1 MVLLIIGE
9 IDMKDYFKDKVILV
23 TGASTGVG
31 EGIAQLLFRRGAT
44 VFITGRHLDQ
54 VIKAAYSIDTTGKK
68 VIALQADMTSPSQV
82 EKMIEAV
89 ISQAGALHGLVNNA
103 GLTGPHNIS
112 IVDYEIEDWKAVI
125 DTDINGVFYGL
136 KYGIPA
142 ILKSGGGSIVNLSSS
157 NGIVG
162 IAGIS
167 AYTAAKHAVLGITR
181 SAALEF
187 ADKGIR
193 INAIGPGYVDTPR
206 IQMLSNEVREWMAD
220 THPMKRMATREEV
233 AKTVAFLLSDES
245 SFTTGAFYA
254 VDGGYT
260 AQ

>member
-1 MVLLIIGE
+1 M
-9 IDMKDYFKDKVILV
+9 MDYFKNKVILV

-31 EGIAQLLFRRGAT
+31 EGIAQLLFQRGAT
-44 VFITGRHLDQ
+44 VFITGRHLEEITKTAQ
-54 VIKAAYSIDTTGKK
+54 SIDITGKK
-68 VIALQADMTSPSQV
+68 VIALQADMTSFSQV
-82 EKMIEAV
+82 KEMIETIIA
-89 ISQAGALHGLVNNA
+89 QAGALHGLVNNA
-103 GLTGPHNIS
+103 GITGPHNTS

-206 IQMLSNEVREWMAD
+206 MQLLPDEVREWMAN

-245 SFTTGAFYA
+245 SFSTGAFYA
-254 VDGGYT
+254 IDGGYT

>member
-1 MVLLIIGE
+1 M
-9 IDMKDYFKDKVILV
+9 DYFKNKVILV

-31 EGIAQLLFRRGAT
+31 EGIAQLLFQRGAT
-44 VFITGRHLDQ
+44 VFITGRHLEEITKTAQ
-54 VIKAAYSIDTTGKK
+54 SIDITGKK
-68 VIALQADMTSPSQV
+68 VIALQADMTSFSQV
-82 EKMIEAV
+82 EEMIETIIAQV
-89 ISQAGALHGLVNNA
+89 GALHGLVNNA
-103 GLTGPHNIS
+103 GITGPHNTS
-112 IVDYEIEDWKAVI
+112 IVDYEIEDWKSVI

-206 IQMLSNEVREWMAD
+206 MQLLPDEVREWMAN

-245 SFTTGAFYA
+245 SFSTGAFYA
-254 VDGGYT
+254 IDGGYT

>member
-1 MVLLIIGE
+1 
-9 IDMKDYFKDKVILV
+9 MKDYFKDKVILV

-245 SFTTGAFYA
+245 SFTTGTFYA

>member
-1 MVLLIIGE
+1 M
-9 IDMKDYFKDKVILV
+9 MDYFKDKVILV

-31 EGIAQLLFRRGAT
+31 EGIAQLLFQRGAT
-44 VFITGRHLDQ
+44 VFITGRHLEE
-54 VIKAAYSIDTTGKK
+54 VTKTARSIDIAGKK
-68 VIALQADMTSPSQV
+68 VIALQADMTSFSQV
-82 EKMIEAV
+82 KEMIEIIIA
-89 ISQAGALHGLVNNA
+89 QAGALHGLVNNA
-103 GLTGPHNIS
+103 GITGPHNTS

-193 INAIGPGYVDTPR
+193 INAVGPGYVDTPR
-206 IQMLSNEVREWMAD
+206 MQMLPDEVREWMAN

-245 SFTTGAFYA
+245 SFSTGAFYA
-254 VDGGYT
+254 IDGGYT

>member
-1 MVLLIIGE
+1 MPLLRGKVE
-9 IDMKDYFKDKVILV
+9 MMDYFKNKVILV

-31 EGIAQLLFRRGAT
+31 EGIAQLLFQRGAT
-44 VFITGRHLDQ
+44 VFITGRHLEEITKTAQ
-54 VIKAAYSIDTTGKK
+54 SIDITGKK
-68 VIALQADMTSPSQV
+68 VIALQADMTSFSQV
-82 EKMIEAV
+82 EEMIETIIAQV
-89 ISQAGALHGLVNNA
+89 GALHGLVNNA
-103 GLTGPHNIS
+103 GITGPHNTS
-112 IVDYEIEDWKAVI
+112 IVDYEIEDWKSVI

-206 IQMLSNEVREWMAD
+206 MQLLPDEVREWMAN

-245 SFTTGAFYA
+245 SFSTGAFYA
-254 VDGGYT
+254 IDGGYT

>member
-1 MVLLIIGE
+1 MQLIRGE
-9 IDMKDYFKDKVILV
+9 VEMMDYFKDKVILV

-31 EGIAQLLFRRGAT
+31 EGIAQLLFQRGAT
-44 VFITGRHLDQ
+44 VFITGRHLEE
-54 VIKAAYSIDTTGKK
+54 ITKTARSIDITGKK
-68 VIALQADMTSPSQV
+68 VIALQADMTSFSQV
-82 EKMIEAV
+82 EKMIETIIAQV
-89 ISQAGALHGLVNNA
+89 GALHGLVNNA
-103 GLTGPHNIS
+103 GITGPHNTS

-125 DTDINGVFYGL
+125 DTDINGVFYGM

-193 INAIGPGYVDTPR
+193 INAIGPGYVDTPKM
-206 IQMLSNEVREWMAD
+206 QMLPNEVREWMAN

-245 SFTTGAFYA
+245 SFSTGAFYA
-254 VDGGYT
+254 IDGGYT

>member
-1 MVLLIIGE
+1 M
-9 IDMKDYFKDKVILV
+9 MDYFKNKVILV

-31 EGIAQLLFRRGAT
+31 EGIAQLLFQRGAT
-44 VFITGRHLDQ
+44 VFITGRHLEEITKTAQ
-54 VIKAAYSIDTTGKK
+54 SIDITGKK
-68 VIALQADMTSPSQV
+68 VIALQADMTSFSQV
-82 EKMIEAV
+82 EEMIETIIV
-89 ISQAGALHGLVNNA
+89 QVGALHGLVNNA
-103 GLTGPHNIS
+103 GITGPHNTS
-112 IVDYEIEDWKAVI
+112 IVDYEIEDWKSVI

-206 IQMLSNEVREWMAD
+206 MQLLPDEVREWMAN

-245 SFTTGAFYA
+245 SFSTGAFYA
-254 VDGGYT
+254 IDGGYT

>member
-1 MVLLIIGE
+1 
-9 IDMKDYFKDKVILV
+9 MKEASEMSYFEDKVILV

-31 EGIAQLLFRRGAT
+31 EGIAQLLFQRGAM
-44 VFITGRHLDQ
+44 VFITGRHLEK
-54 VIKAAYSIDTTGKK
+54 VIKTAHSIDATGKK

-89 ISQAGALHGLVNNA
+89 MSQAGALHGLVNNA
-103 GLTGPHNIS
+103 GVTGPHNTP
-112 IVDYEIEDWKAVI
+112 IVDYDIEDWKTVI

-142 ILKSGGGSIVNLSSS
+142 ILKSGGGSIANLSSS

-181 SAALEF
+181 SVALEF
-187 ADKGIR
+187 ADKGVR

-206 IQMLSNEVREWMAD
+206 MQVLPNEVREWMAN
-220 THPMKRMATREEV
+220 THPMKRMATRDEV

-254 VDGGYT
+254 IDGGYT

>member
-1 MVLLIIGE
+1 
-9 IDMKDYFKDKVILV
+9 
-23 TGASTGVG
+23 
-31 EGIAQLLFRRGAT
+31 
-44 VFITGRHLDQ
+44 
-54 VIKAAYSIDTTGKK
+54 
-68 VIALQADMTSPSQV
+68 
-82 EKMIEAV
+82 MIETIIA
-89 ISQAGALHGLVNNA
+89 QAGALHGLVNNA
-103 GLTGPHNIS
+103 GITGPHNTS
-112 IVDYEIEDWKAVI
+112 IVDYEIEDWKSVI

-206 IQMLSNEVREWMAD
+206 MQLLPDEVREWMAN

-245 SFTTGAFYA
+245 SFSTGAFYA
-254 VDGGYT
+254 IDGGYT

>member
-1 MVLLIIGE
+1 MS
-9 IDMKDYFKDKVILV
+9 YFEGKTVLV
-23 TGASTGVG
+23 TGAATGVG
-31 EGIAQLLFRRGAT
+31 EGVAQRLYQAGAT
-44 VFITGRHLDQ
+44 VFISGRQLEQVKKTAYTIDPTGE
-54 VIKAAYSIDTTGKK
+54 K
-68 VIALQADMTSPSQV
+68 VIALQADMTSPEQV
-82 EKMIEAV
+82 KSMFETILA
-89 ISQAGALHGLVNNA
+89 QTGALHGLVNNA
-103 GLTGPHNIS
+103 GITGPHNTS
-112 IVDYEIEDWKAVI
+112 IVDYNIDDWKAVM

-142 ILKSGGGSIVNLSSS
+142 LLRSGGGSIVNLSST

-187 ADKGIR
+187 AHQGIR
-193 INAIGPGYVDTPR
+193 VNAIGPGYVDTPR
-206 IQMLSNEVREWMAD
+206 MQQLPNEVRQWMAS
-220 THPMKRMATREEV
+220 THPMKRMATRKEV
-233 AKTVAFLLSDES
+233 ANMVAFLLSDES
-245 SFTTGAFYA
+245 SFSTGAFYA

>member
-1 MVLLIIGE
+1 MQLIRGE
-9 IDMKDYFKDKVILV
+9 VEMMDYFKDKVILV

-31 EGIAQLLFRRGAT
+31 EGIAQLLFQRGAT
-44 VFITGRHLDQ
+44 VFITGRHLEE
-54 VIKAAYSIDTTGKK
+54 ITKTARSIDITGKK
-68 VIALQADMTSPSQV
+68 VIALQADMTSFSQV
-82 EKMIEAV
+82 EKMIETIIAQV
-89 ISQAGALHGLVNNA
+89 GALHGLVNNA
-103 GLTGPHNIS
+103 GITGPHNTS
-112 IVDYEIEDWKAVI
+112 IVDYEIEDWKSVI

-193 INAIGPGYVDTPR
+193 INAIGPGYVDTPKM
-206 IQMLSNEVREWMAD
+206 QMLPDEVREWMAN

-245 SFTTGAFYA
+245 SFSTGAFYA
-254 VDGGYT
+254 INGGYT

>member
-1 MVLLIIGE
+1 MPLLRGE
-9 IDMKDYFKDKVILV
+9 VEMMDYFKNKVILV

-31 EGIAQLLFRRGAT
+31 EGIAQLLFQRGAT
-44 VFITGRHLDQ
+44 VFITGRHLEEITKTAQ
-54 VIKAAYSIDTTGKK
+54 SIDITGKK
-68 VIALQADMTSPSQV
+68 VIALQADMTSFSQV
-82 EKMIEAV
+82 EEMIETIIA
-89 ISQAGALHGLVNNA
+89 QAGALHGLVNNA
-103 GLTGPHNIS
+103 GITGPHNTS
-112 IVDYEIEDWKAVI
+112 IVDYEIEDWKSVI

-206 IQMLSNEVREWMAD
+206 MQLLPDEVREWMAN

-245 SFTTGAFYA
+245 SFSTGAFYA
-254 VDGGYT
+254 IDGGYT

>member
-1 MVLLIIGE
+1 MM
-9 IDMKDYFKDKVILV
+9 DSFKDKVILV

-31 EGIAQLLFRRGAT
+31 EGIAQLLFQRGAT
-44 VFITGRHLDQ
+44 VFITGRHLEEITKTARSMD
-54 VIKAAYSIDTTGKK
+54 ITGKK
-68 VIALQADMTSPSQV
+68 VIALQADMTSFSQV
-82 EKMIEAV
+82 EEMIDT
-89 ISQAGALHGLVNNA
+89 IITQAGALHGLVNNA
-103 GLTGPHNIS
+103 GITGPHNTS

-193 INAIGPGYVDTPR
+193 INAIGPGYVDTPKM
-206 IQMLSNEVREWMAD
+206 QMLSNEEREWMAN

-233 AKTVAFLLSDES
+233 AKMVAFLLSDES
-245 SFTTGAFYA
+245 SFSTGAFYA
-254 VDGGYT
+254 IDGGYT

>member
-1 MVLLIIGE
+1 MQLIRGE
-9 IDMKDYFKDKVILV
+9 VEMMDYFKDKVILV

-31 EGIAQLLFRRGAT
+31 EGIAQLLFQRGAT
-44 VFITGRHLDQ
+44 VFITGRHLEE
-54 VIKAAYSIDTTGKK
+54 ITKTARSIDITGKK
-68 VIALQADMTSPSQV
+68 VIALQADMTSFSQV
-82 EKMIEAV
+82 EKMIETIIAQV
-89 ISQAGALHGLVNNA
+89 GALHGLVNNA
-103 GLTGPHNIS
+103 GITGPHNTS
-112 IVDYEIEDWKAVI
+112 IVDYEIEDWKSVI

-142 ILKSGGGSIVNLSSS
+142 ILKSGGGSIANLSSS

-193 INAIGPGYVDTPR
+193 INAIGPGYVDTPKM
-206 IQMLSNEVREWMAD
+206 QMLPDEVREWMAN

-245 SFTTGAFYA
+245 SFSTGAFYA
-254 VDGGYT
+254 IDGGYT

>member
-1 MVLLIIGE
+1 MG
-9 IDMKDYFKDKVILV
+9 YFEDKIMLV

-31 EGIAQLLFRRGAT
+31 EGIAQLLYQRGAT

-54 VIKAAYSIDTTGKK
+54 VVQTARSIDTTGKK

-82 EKMIEAV
+82 EKMVKTV
-89 ISQAGALHGLVNNA
+89 ITQVGALHGLVNNA
-103 GLTGPHNIS
+103 GITGPHNTS
-112 IVDYEIEDWKAVI
+112 IVDYDIEDWKAVM

-187 ADKGIR
+187 ADQGVR
-193 INAIGPGYVDTPR
+193 INAIGPGYVDTPKM
-206 IQMLSNEVREWMAD
+206 QMLPDEVRDWMAN

-245 SFTTGAFYA
+245 SFSTGAFYA
-254 VDGGYT
+254 IDGGYT

>member
-1 MVLLIIGE
+1 
-9 IDMKDYFKDKVILV
+9 MKDYFKDKVILV

>member
-1 MVLLIIGE
+1 MA
-9 IDMKDYFKDKVILV
+9 YFEDKVILV

-31 EGIAQLLFRRGAT
+31 EGIAQLLYQRGAT
-44 VFITGRHLDQ
+44 VFITGRHLEQ
-54 VIKAAYSIDTTGKK
+54 VKKTASLIDETGKK

-82 EKMIEAV
+82 EELFEIVM
-89 ISQAGALHGLVNNA
+89 SQQGALHGLVNNA
-103 GLTGPHNIS
+103 GITGPHNTS
-112 IVDYEIEDWKAVI
+112 IVDYDIEDWKAVI
-125 DTDINGVFYGL
+125 DTDVNGVFYGL
-136 KYGIPA
+136 KYGIPH
-142 ILKSGGGSIVNLSSS
+142 ILKSGGGSIVNLSSL

-187 ADKGIR
+187 ADKGVR

-206 IQMLSNEVREWMAD
+206 MQLLPDEVRQWMAN
-220 THPMKRMATREEV
+220 THSMKRMATREEV

-245 SFTTGAFYA
+245 SFSTGAFYA

>member
-1 MVLLIIGE
+1 MG
-9 IDMKDYFKDKVILV
+9 YFEGKIILV

-31 EGIAQLLFRRGAT
+31 EGIAQLLYQRGAT
-44 VFITGRHLDQ
+44 VFITGRHLTQ
-54 VIKAAYSIDTTGKK
+54 VTQTAHSIDSTGKK
-68 VIALQADMTSPSQV
+68 VIALQADMTSSSQV
-82 EKMIEAV
+82 EEMIETV
-89 ISQAGALHGLVNNA
+89 MTQAGALHGLVNNA
-103 GLTGPHNIS
+103 GITGSHNTS
-112 IVDYEIEDWKAVI
+112 IVDYDIEEWKAVI

-187 ADKGIR
+187 ADKGVR

-206 IQMLSNEVREWMAD
+206 MHLLPNEVREWMAN

-245 SFTTGAFYA
+245 SFSTGAFYA
-254 VDGGYT
+254 IDGGYT

>member
-1 MVLLIIGE
+1 MKLIRGE
-9 IDMKDYFKDKVILV
+9 VEMMDYFKDKVILV

-31 EGIAQLLFRRGAT
+31 EGIAQLLFQRGAT
-44 VFITGRHLDQ
+44 VFITGRHLEE
-54 VIKAAYSIDTTGKK
+54 ITKTARSIDITGKK
-68 VIALQADMTSPSQV
+68 VIALQADMTSFSQV
-82 EKMIEAV
+82 EKMIETIIAQV
-89 ISQAGALHGLVNNA
+89 GALHGLVNNA
-103 GLTGPHNIS
+103 GITGPHNTS
-112 IVDYEIEDWKAVI
+112 IVDYEIEDWKSVI

-193 INAIGPGYVDTPR
+193 INAIGPGYVDTPKM
-206 IQMLSNEVREWMAD
+206 QMLPDEVREWMAN

-245 SFTTGAFYA
+245 SFSTGAFYA
-254 VDGGYT
+254 IDGGYT

>member
-1 MVLLIIGE
+1 ME
-9 IDMKDYFKDKVILV
+9 YFEDKVILV

-31 EGIAQLLFRRGAT
+31 EGIAQLLYQRGAT
-44 VFITGRHLDQ
+44 VFITGRHLEQ
-54 VIKAAYSIDTTGKK
+54 VKQTASSIDITGKK

-82 EKMIEAV
+82 EKMFEIV
-89 ISQAGALHGLVNNA
+89 MSQQGALHGLVNNA
-103 GLTGPHNIS
+103 GITGPHNTS
-112 IVDYEIEDWKAVI
+112 IVDYDIEDWKTVI

-136 KYGIPA
+136 KYGIPN

-187 ADKGIR
+187 ADKGVR

-206 IQMLSNEVREWMAD
+206 MQLLPDETRQWMAN
-220 THPMKRMATREEV
+220 THPMKRMGTREEV

-245 SFTTGAFYA
+245 SFSTGAFYA

>member
-1 MVLLIIGE
+1 MPLLRGKVE
-9 IDMKDYFKDKVILV
+9 MMDYFKNKVILV

-31 EGIAQLLFRRGAT
+31 EGIAQLLFQRGAT
-44 VFITGRHLDQ
+44 VFITGRHLEEITKTAQ
-54 VIKAAYSIDTTGKK
+54 SIDITGKK
-68 VIALQADMTSPSQV
+68 VIALQADMTSFSQV
-82 EKMIEAV
+82 EEMIETIIA
-89 ISQAGALHGLVNNA
+89 QAGALHGLVNNA
-103 GLTGPHNIS
+103 GITGPHNTS
-112 IVDYEIEDWKAVI
+112 IVDYEIEDWKSVI

-206 IQMLSNEVREWMAD
+206 MQLLPDEVREWMAN

-245 SFTTGAFYA
+245 SFSTGAFYA
-254 VDGGYT
+254 IDGGYT

>member
-1 MVLLIIGE
+1 M
-9 IDMKDYFKDKVILV
+9 MDYFKNKVILV

-31 EGIAQLLFRRGAT
+31 EGIAQLLFQRGAT
-44 VFITGRHLDQ
+44 VFITGRHLEEITKTAQ
-54 VIKAAYSIDTTGKK
+54 SIDITGKK
-68 VIALQADMTSPSQV
+68 VIALQADMTSFSQV
-82 EKMIEAV
+82 EEMIETIIAQV
-89 ISQAGALHGLVNNA
+89 GALHGLVNNA
-103 GLTGPHNIS
+103 GITGPHNTS
-112 IVDYEIEDWKAVI
+112 IVDYEIEDWKSVI

-206 IQMLSNEVREWMAD
+206 MQLLPDEVREWMAN

-245 SFTTGAFYA
+245 SFSTGAFYA
-254 VDGGYT
+254 IDGGYT

>member
-1 MVLLIIGE
+1 MN
-9 IDMKDYFKDKVILV
+9 YFEDKVILV

-31 EGIAQLLFRRGAT
+31 EGIAQLLFQRGAT
-44 VFITGRHLDQ
+44 VFITGRNLQELEETAHSMDPT
-54 VIKAAYSIDTTGKK
+54 YKK
-68 VIALQADMTSPSQV
+68 VIPLQADICDPVQV
-82 EKMIEAV
+82 EKMFAV
-89 ISQAGALHGLVNNA
+89 VLRQAGALHGLVNNA
-103 GLTGPHNIS
+103 GITGPHNTA
-112 IVDYEIEDWKAVI
+112 IVDYPIDDWKSVM
-125 DTDINGVFYGL
+125 DTDINGVFYSL

-142 ILKSGGGSIVNLSSS
+142 ILQSGGGSIVNLSSS

-181 SAALEF
+181 SVALEF

-206 IQMLSNEVREWMAD
+206 MQMLPNDIREWMAN
-220 THPMKRMATREEV
+220 THPMKRMATREEI

-245 SFTTGAFYA
+245 SFSTGAFYA
-254 VDGGYT
+254 IDGGYT
-260 AQ
+260 VQ

>member
-1 MVLLIIGE
+1 
-9 IDMKDYFKDKVILV
+9 MKDYFKDKVILV

-44 VFITGRHLDQ
+44 VFITGRHLEQ

-89 ISQAGALHGLVNNA
+89 MSQAGALHGLVNNA

>member
-1 MVLLIIGE
+1 M
-9 IDMKDYFKDKVILV
+9 MDYFKDKVILV

-31 EGIAQLLFRRGAT
+31 EGIAQLLFQRGAT
-44 VFITGRHLDQ
+44 VFITGRHLEE
-54 VIKAAYSIDTTGKK
+54 ITKTARSIDITGKK
-68 VIALQADMTSPSQV
+68 VIALQADMTSFSQV
-82 EKMIEAV
+82 EKMIETIIAQV
-89 ISQAGALHGLVNNA
+89 GALHGLVNNA
-103 GLTGPHNIS
+103 GITGPHNTS
-112 IVDYEIEDWKAVI
+112 IVDYEIEDWKSVI
-125 DTDINGVFYGL
+125 DTDINGVFYGV

-193 INAIGPGYVDTPR
+193 INAIGPGYVDTPKM
-206 IQMLSNEVREWMAD
+206 QMLPDEVREWMAN

-245 SFTTGAFYA
+245 SFSTGAFYA
-254 VDGGYT
+254 IDGGYT
-260 AQ
+260 VQ

>member
-1 MVLLIIGE
+1 M
-9 IDMKDYFKDKVILV
+9 MDYFKDKVILV

-31 EGIAQLLFRRGAT
+31 EGIAQLLFQRGAT
-44 VFITGRHLDQ
+44 VFITGRHLEE
-54 VIKAAYSIDTTGKK
+54 ITKTARSIDITGKK
-68 VIALQADMTSPSQV
+68 VIALQADMTSFSQV
-82 EKMIEAV
+82 EKMIETIIAQV
-89 ISQAGALHGLVNNA
+89 GALHGLVNNA
-103 GLTGPHNIS
+103 GITGPHNTS

-125 DTDINGVFYGL
+125 DTDINGVFYGM

-167 AYTAAKHAVLGITR
+167 VYTAAKHAVLGITR

-193 INAIGPGYVDTPR
+193 INAIGPGYVDTPKM
-206 IQMLSNEVREWMAD
+206 QMLPNEVREWMAN

-245 SFTTGAFYA
+245 SFSTGAFYA
-254 VDGGYT
+254 IDGGYT

>member
-1 MVLLIIGE
+1 MQLIRGE
-9 IDMKDYFKDKVILV
+9 AEMMDYFKDKVILV

-31 EGIAQLLFRRGAT
+31 EGIAQLLFQRGAT
-44 VFITGRHLDQ
+44 VFITGRHLEE
-54 VIKAAYSIDTTGKK
+54 ITKTARSIDITGKK
-68 VIALQADMTSPSQV
+68 VIALQADMTSFSQV
-82 EKMIEAV
+82 EKMIETIIAQV
-89 ISQAGALHGLVNNA
+89 GALHGLVNNA
-103 GLTGPHNIS
+103 GITGPHNTS
-112 IVDYEIEDWKAVI
+112 IVDYEIEDWKSVI

-193 INAIGPGYVDTPR
+193 INAIGPGYVDTPKM
-206 IQMLSNEVREWMAD
+206 QMLPDEVREWMAN

-245 SFTTGAFYA
+245 SFSTGAFYA
-254 VDGGYT
+254 IDGGYT

>member
-1 MVLLIIGE
+1 MQLIRGE
-9 IDMKDYFKDKVILV
+9 VEMMDYFKDKVILV

-31 EGIAQLLFRRGAT
+31 EGIAQLLFQRGAT
-44 VFITGRHLDQ
+44 VFITGRHLEE
-54 VIKAAYSIDTTGKK
+54 ITKTARSIDITGKK
-68 VIALQADMTSPSQV
+68 VIALQADMTSFSQV
-82 EKMIEAV
+82 EKMIETIIAQV
-89 ISQAGALHGLVNNA
+89 GALHGLVNNA
-103 GLTGPHNIS
+103 GITGPHNTS
-112 IVDYEIEDWKAVI
+112 IVDYEIEDWKSVI

-181 SAALEF
+181 SATLEF

-193 INAIGPGYVDTPR
+193 INAIGPGYVDTPKM
-206 IQMLSNEVREWMAD
+206 QMLPDEVREWMAN

-245 SFTTGAFYA
+245 SFSTGAFYA
-254 VDGGYT
+254 IDGGYT

>member
-1 MVLLIIGE
+1 MNNFE
-9 IDMKDYFKDKVILV
+9 NKVVLV

-31 EGIAQLLFRRGAT
+31 EGIAQLLYQRGAM
-44 VFITGRHLDQ
+44 VFISGRNLAQIEHCARAIDATSNR
-54 VIKAAYSIDTTGKK
+54 VIAIKA
-68 VIALQADMTSPSQV
+68 DMCDPLQV
-82 EKMIEAV
+82 EEMFDIV
-89 ISQAGALHGLVNNA
+89 MQRTGALHGLVNNA
-103 GLTGPHNIS
+103 GITGPHNTS
-112 IVDYEIEDWKAVI
+112 IVDYPINDWKAVM

-167 AYTAAKHAVLGITR
+167 AYTAAKHAVLGMTR

-206 IQMLSNEVREWMAD
+206 MQMLPNDVREWMAS

-233 AKTVAFLLSDES
+233 AKTAAFLLSDES
-245 SFTTGAFYA
+245 SFSTGAFYA
-254 VDGGYT
+254 IDGGYT

>member
-1 MVLLIIGE
+1 MQLIRGE
-9 IDMKDYFKDKVILV
+9 VEMMDYFKDKVILV

-31 EGIAQLLFRRGAT
+31 EGIAQLLFQRGAT
-44 VFITGRHLDQ
+44 VFITGRHLEE
-54 VIKAAYSIDTTGKK
+54 ITKTARSIDITGKK
-68 VIALQADMTSPSQV
+68 VIALQADMTSFSQV
-82 EKMIEAV
+82 EKMIETIIAQV
-89 ISQAGALHGLVNNA
+89 GALHGLVNNA
-103 GLTGPHNIS
+103 GITGPHNTS
-112 IVDYEIEDWKAVI
+112 IVDYEIEDWKSVI

-193 INAIGPGYVDTPR
+193 INAIGPGYVDTPKM
-206 IQMLSNEVREWMAD
+206 QMLPDEVREWMAN

-245 SFTTGAFYA
+245 SFSTGAFYA
-254 VDGGYT
+254 IDGGYT